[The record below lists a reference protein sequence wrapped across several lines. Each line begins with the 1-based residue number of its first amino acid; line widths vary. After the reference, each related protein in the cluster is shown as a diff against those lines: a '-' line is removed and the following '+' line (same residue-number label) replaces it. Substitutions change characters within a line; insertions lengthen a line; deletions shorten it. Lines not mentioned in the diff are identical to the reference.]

1 MPHSALDGVTPHS
14 VLDRG
19 IRYFRRRRM
28 NRFQRQF
35 HITEC
40 TTILDVGGT
49 DYNWSM
55 LTVQPRVTLL
65 NLPQSLV
72 EERFQS
78 IPGDGCFLPFRDQ
91 SFDLVFSNSV
101 IEHVGAP
108 EMQAQFAR
116 EIVRVGRRY
125 WVQTPDR
132 SFPVEPHLFTP
143 FLHYLPRNLQAGVA
157 RRFTV
162 WNWMTRPSPERRDWY
177 VKHYLESIRL
187 LSAEDMRRL
196 FPGGQIIRERL
207 LGKSRSLVA
216 AKY

>member
-1 MPHSALDGVTPHS
+1 MPHS
-14 VLDRG
+14 VLDGG
-19 IRYFRRRRM
+19 ILYFRRQRM
-28 NRFQRQF
+28 DRFRRQF
-35 HITEC
+35 GITGS

-49 DYNWSM
+49 DYNWS
-55 LTVQPRVTLL
+55 LLNVQPRVILL
-65 NLPQSLV
+65 NLPRSLG
-72 EERFQS
+72 EQRFHT

-91 SFDLVFSNSV
+91 SFDIVFSNSV

-108 EMQAQFAR
+108 ETQARFAR

-132 SFPVEPHLFTP
+132 SFPVEPHLLTP

-162 WNWMTRPSPERRDWY
+162 WNWMTRPSAARRDWY
-177 VKHYLESIRL
+177 IEHYLDSIRL
-187 LSAEDMRRL
+187 LSAAEMRRL
-196 FPGGQIIRERL
+196 FPDAEIIRERL